1 MVIKPDDKRVEFL
14 AMRKSGGLTSK
25 RKCLSTGFQN
35 MDEHAKLAK
44 GYLSIWSGYP
54 GSGKALALDTPILTM
69 HGWKTIGS
77 IVVGDMVFDD
87 KGKLCRIIRATDVM
101 HDHECFAME
110 FSDGGRIVA
119 DADHRWFVETKGREI
134 ITTTKEIHK
143 NINSLFRPGYLIRSY
158 FDKRFCDFFLDGKKR
173 TTRKITKCS
182 PCESV
187 PVRCIEVNSPTHLY
201 LAGKTLVPTHNTE
214 FLDAVLMNMSL
225 LHGWKTLYYSP
236 ENHPIEEHMTK
247 LAEKFIG
254 KHISEFKEA
263 EELSSLDFLQ
273 KHFTWMYPEDPKLD
287 TLLGLAT
294 KEHEQNGIDALVI
307 DPWNAV
313 THHRGGELI
322 HEYLSEALSKMI
334 RFGRGNNVFIAIVA
348 HPTKPQ
354 KDKDGNF
361 PVPTLYDISDGAMWR
376 NKADYGFICHRADMS
391 KNELD
396 VYIQKVKYKW
406 MGKVGMT
413 RFDYNYRNGRFKQ
426 PEDKDFWLPTEVVP
440 PF

>member
-54 GSGKALALDTPILTM
+54 GSGKSEYLDAVLLNMSLM
-69 HGWKTIGS
+69 HGWK
-77 IVVGDMVFDD
+77 
-87 KGKLCRIIRATDVM
+87 VM
-101 HDHECFAME
+101 
-110 FSDGGRIVA
+110 
-119 DADHRWFVETKGREI
+119 
-134 ITTTKEIHK
+134 
-143 NINSLFRPGYLIRSY
+143 
-158 FDKRFCDFFLDGKKR
+158 
-173 TTRKITKCS
+173 
-182 PCESV
+182 
-187 PVRCIEVNSPTHLY
+187 
-201 LAGKTLVPTHNTE
+201 
-214 FLDAVLMNMSL
+214 
-225 LHGWKTLYYSP
+225 YYSP
-236 ENHPIEEHMTK
+236 ENHPVEEHMTK

-263 EELSSLDFLQ
+263 EEQSSLDFLQ

-287 TLLGLAT
+287 MLLGLAT

-396 VYIQKVKYKW
+396 VYVQKVKYKW

-426 PEDKDFWLPTEVVP
+426 PEDKDFSLPTEIVP